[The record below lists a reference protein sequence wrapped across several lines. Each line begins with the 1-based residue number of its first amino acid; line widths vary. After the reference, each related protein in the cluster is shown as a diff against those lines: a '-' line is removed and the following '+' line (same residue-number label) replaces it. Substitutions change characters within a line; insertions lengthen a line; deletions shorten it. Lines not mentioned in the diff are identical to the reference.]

1 MYEESTLITLE
12 SEEMDSY
19 GHDVLDSLLGNEV
32 EGITKEQDD
41 EIMKM
46 KQRQVIIEASIYINN
61 CMRHSVLPSFRPLMI
76 PLLSHY
82 MCLCVCIPSFNLPQ

>member
-1 MYEESTLITLE
+1 MYEENTVITLE

-19 GHDVLDSLLGNEV
+19 GQHADVLDSLLGNEV

-46 KQRQVIIEASIYINN
+46 KQRQVLRRSLEN
-61 CMRHSVLPSFRPLMI
+61 
-76 PLLSHY
+76 
-82 MCLCVCIPSFNLPQ
+82 